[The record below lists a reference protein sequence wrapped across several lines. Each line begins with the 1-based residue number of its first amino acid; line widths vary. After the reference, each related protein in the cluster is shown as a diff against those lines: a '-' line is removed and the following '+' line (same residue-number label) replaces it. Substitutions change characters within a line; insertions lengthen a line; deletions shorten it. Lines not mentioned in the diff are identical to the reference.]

1 MESKEL
7 KDKIKGILHLVM
19 TPFDRDDELDE
30 KALRKSVQRVAEAL
44 KGVDAVFLTT
54 GSTGEFYAM
63 TDEECR
69 RVVRIVVE
77 EVDGRFPV
85 LAGTG
90 RGATRKTVEMCQFA
104 QEVEADGLLVV
115 SPYYNL
121 VTTEGLFRHFK
132 LVAENV
138 DIGIM
143 IYNNPVASKLWIP
156 VELMVRLSKIENI
169 IADKENTA
177 NALAYYAMQKAVDP
191 DDMVITC
198 GIGQHMYP
206 FEALFGCPGFVTEF
220 ANFAPEIAIECY
232 RAAQEKNFER
242 LIQLTDKIA
251 PYYQFLGKLARRRTA
266 IPTVLSPYISSNELP
281 LYQSI
286 IKEAMDLTGMSV
298 GKVREPMEN
307 ITPAEKNELREVLV
321 QMGVL

>member
-1 MESKEL
+1 MEPKEL

-121 VTTEGLFRHFK
+121 
-132 LVAENV
+132 
-138 DIGIM
+138 
-143 IYNNPVASKLWIP
+143 
-156 VELMVRLSKIENI
+156 
-169 IADKENTA
+169 
-177 NALAYYAMQKAVDP
+177 
-191 DDMVITC
+191 
-198 GIGQHMYP
+198 
-206 FEALFGCPGFVTEF
+206 
-220 ANFAPEIAIECY
+220 
-232 RAAQEKNFER
+232 
-242 LIQLTDKIA
+242 
-251 PYYQFLGKLARRRTA
+251 
-266 IPTVLSPYISSNELP
+266 
-281 LYQSI
+281 
-286 IKEAMDLTGMSV
+286 
-298 GKVREPMEN
+298 
-307 ITPAEKNELREVLV
+307 
-321 QMGVL
+321 